1 MAERPIIVVGVD
13 DSESSHRALRW
24 AVQEAV
30 RRQARL
36 TIITAWTWDA
46 VEGTPL
52 AMIDP
57 EAMHDIAEN
66 TQDDAVKEILA
77 EGPTP
82 PEVLR
87 EVVQATASEAL
98 IEASQGAELIVVGT
112 HGRGPVK
119 SFLLGSVSLSVIRH
133 ASCPVVV
140 MPPVSAQPRTQ
151 EGAGVQDGA
160 GDP

>member
-1 MAERPIIVVGVD
+1 MAERPTIVVGVD

-24 AVQEAV
+24 AVREAS

-36 TIITAWTWDA
+36 SIITAWTWDA
-46 VEGTPL
+46 VEGTPM
-52 AMIDP
+52 AMADP
-57 EAMHDIAEN
+57 EAMHDIAEHA
-66 TQDDAVKEILA
+66 QDDAVEKALA

-87 EVVQATASEAL
+87 EVVQAPAAEAL
-98 IEASQGAELIVVGT
+98 IEASRSAELVVVGT

-133 ASCPVVV
+133 SGCPVVV
-140 MPPVSAQPRTQ
+140 MPPVQDRSRD
-151 EGAGVQDGA
+151 QDGVY
-160 GDP
+160 GS